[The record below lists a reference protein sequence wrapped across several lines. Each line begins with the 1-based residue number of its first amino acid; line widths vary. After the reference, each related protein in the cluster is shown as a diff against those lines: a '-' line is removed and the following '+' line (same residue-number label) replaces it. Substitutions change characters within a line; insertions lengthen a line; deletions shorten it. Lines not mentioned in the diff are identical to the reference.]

1 MQGIDIQSILLFSHT
16 VTLPNAA
23 DQGSFRRF
31 ENEKNK
37 TKKFEHIPTKKR
49 IERKA
54 TCSI

>member
-1 MQGIDIQSILLFSHT
+1 MQYRTCSDVII
-16 VTLPNAA
+16 LPNAA

-37 TKKFEHIPTKKR
+37 TKKFEQIPTKKR

-54 TCSI
+54 T

>member
-1 MQGIDIQSILLFSHT
+1 MSYCRCPNVI
-16 VTLPNAA
+16 TLPNAA

-37 TKKFEHIPTKKR
+37 TKKFEQIPTKNR

-54 TCSI
+54 T

>member
-1 MQGIDIQSILLFSHT
+1 MSYGRCPNVI
-16 VTLPNAA
+16 TLPNAA

-37 TKKFEHIPTKKR
+37 TKKFEQIPTKKR

-54 TCSI
+54 T

>member
-1 MQGIDIQSILLFSHT
+1 MTVYVISFMQHVTCLKFIL
-16 VTLPNAA
+16 LPNAA

-37 TKKFEHIPTKKR
+37 TKKFEQIPTKKR

-54 TCSI
+54 T